1 LPDVTESDLL
11 VIRRFGNLF
20 DAEVAQ
26 SALEAAGVESLVRAD
41 DAGGVQPG
49 LWVGRGVDLLVSAQ
63 DVDRA
68 QEILDTKARSLDE

>member
-1 LPDVTESDLL
+1 MTESDLL

-26 SALEAAGVESLVRAD
+26 SALEAAGIESLLRAD

-49 LWVGRGVDLLVSAQ
+49 LWAGRGVDLLVSAE
-63 DVDRA
+63 DA
-68 QEILDTKARSLDE
+68 ESAEEILTTKARNLDE